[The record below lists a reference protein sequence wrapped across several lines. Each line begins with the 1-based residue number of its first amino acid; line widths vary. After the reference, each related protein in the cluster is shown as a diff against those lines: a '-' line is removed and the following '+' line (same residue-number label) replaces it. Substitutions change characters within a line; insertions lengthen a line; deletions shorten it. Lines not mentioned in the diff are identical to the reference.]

1 MNDDPTRAVDR
12 EDGDRDRAL
21 RVIGWFIGTTT
32 TRRYEVLDR
41 QFVDG
46 GSVQQHVLR
55 ADGVNGA
62 ASTSTRPTWR
72 HC

>member
-1 MNDDPTRAVDR
+1 MDR

-55 ADGVNGA
+55 ADGVNGGGEYFDPA
-62 ASTSTRPTWR
+62 DLAPLLT
-72 HC
+72 